1 MSEHKM
7 IIPEKLNPEAP
18 PNSWSGIYLAL
29 FFFFPLGI
37 WLALSRLH
45 RETDRYLSNGKRVA
59 VIGWIF
65 FGIGVI
71 YYAIFQGMLA
81 EGYTDIESAVTF
93 FGWIAIGGLALV
105 FHGRK
110 YKKIGEN
117 QLLYYPI
124 LVNSKDGSLDAIAAT
139 VGKNYDAVC
148 KDLQQL
154 INKGLLADG
163 IIHHNGRQLVCHAL
177 GIGITSAFAGKEK
190 PAMQQKAMIE
200 KEVKCPNCGGIT
212 NVQGKE
218 DYPCDYCGTM
228 LRVR

>member
-37 WLALSRLH
+37 WLSLSRLH

-93 FGWIAIGGLALV
+93 FGWIAIGGLAFMV
-105 FHGRK
+105 GNIRK
-110 YKKIGEN
+110 SVKTNCCIILF
-117 QLLYYPI
+117 LL
-124 LVNSKDGSLDAIAAT
+124 IARM
-139 VGKNYDAVC
+139 V
-148 KDLQQL
+148 LW
-154 INKGLLADG
+154 
-163 IIHHNGRQLVCHAL
+163 
-177 GIGITSAFAGKEK
+177 
-190 PAMQQKAMIE
+190 MQS
-200 KEVKCPNCGGIT
+200 P
-212 NVQGKE
+212 
-218 DYPCDYCGTM
+218 
-228 LRVR
+228 LR